1 MTVHLHSLAVA
12 PLDVGRRL
20 VAEVEL
26 CIGALHRIEASVAP
40 LIAGTGADLAGHA
53 LQDIDLVAQSLADI
67 ARCLE
72 DLCDQLASLPPVEAR
87 RVLSRLRL
95 DDLARRLAG
104 QTAPGTRQDDRPA
117 DRIELF

>member
-1 MTVHLHSLAVA
+1 MSVHFHNLAVA
-12 PLDVGRRL
+12 PVDVGRRL

-26 CIGALHRIEASVAP
+26 CIGALHRIETSVAP
-40 LIAGTGADLAGHA
+40 LIAGAGADLAGHA

-104 QTAPGTRQDDRPA
+104 QPPPGTRQCDRPA

>member
-12 PLDVGRRL
+12 PVDVGRRL
-20 VAEVEL
+20 VTELEL

-40 LIAGTGADLAGHA
+40 LIAGTQTDLAGHA

-67 ARCLE
+67 ARCLA
-72 DLCDQLASLPPVEAR
+72 DLCGQLASLPPVEAR
-87 RVLSRLRL
+87 RLLSRLRL

-104 QTAPGTRQDDRPA
+104 QTAPGTRQDERPN

>member
-12 PLDVGRRL
+12 PVDVGRRL
-20 VAEVEL
+20 VTELEL

-40 LIAGTGADLAGHA
+40 LIAGTQTYLAGHA

-72 DLCDQLASLPPVEAR
+72 DMCDQLASLPIVEAR
-87 RVLSRLRL
+87 RLLSRLRL

-104 QTAPGTRQDDRPA
+104 QTAPGTRQDNQPK